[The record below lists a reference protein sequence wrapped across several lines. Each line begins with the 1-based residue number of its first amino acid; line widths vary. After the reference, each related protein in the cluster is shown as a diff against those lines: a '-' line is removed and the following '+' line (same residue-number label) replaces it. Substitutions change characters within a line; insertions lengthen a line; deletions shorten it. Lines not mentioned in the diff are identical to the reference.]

1 MLPKAVIIGEL
12 LHSQVLLDK
21 LFTALEVTI
30 LLIGDLK
37 WQQVG
42 HIKLN
47 LAGKEKIQTAAILK
61 DGVYSMRMH
70 KIGGG

>member
-1 MLPKAVIIGEL
+1 M
-12 LHSQVLLDK
+12 
-21 LFTALEVTI
+21 EVTI
-30 LLIGDLK
+30 QLIGDLK

-61 DGVYSMRMH
+61 DGVYSMQMH